1 MTIKEIRQLTNLSQ
15 KKFCGKYGIPLQT
28 LCNWERSRRTC
39 PDYVVELLEFK
50 VREDLKME
58 ELRAYLNSEIKK
70 TEKLLKEE
78 QQKREENRNNPMF
91 DNETSI
97 TCIVSMLVAY
107 RNVLDKIAVAD

>member
-15 KKFCGKYGIPLQT
+15 RKFCEKYGIPLQT
-28 LCNWERSRRTC
+28 LCKWEQGHRTC
-39 PDYVVELLEFK
+39 SDYVVELLEFK
-50 VREDLKME
+50 VREDLKMK
-58 ELRAYLNSEIKK
+58 ELRIYLNSEIAKA
-70 TEKLLKEE
+70 EKLLKEE

-107 RNVLDKIAVAD
+107 RNVLDKIAATD